1 MRVTLTVST
10 WDFKHLGGQASAPE
24 GVIRQIGSLGFVP
37 ELWLNW
43 DPQLDFFDR
52 SNWEHV
58 HEVVKPTAALSFHTR
73 NDRER
78 MIEEIELLALLG
90 GRVLVVHPCVLSE
103 PEYRGENPAM
113 HPDVPF
119 IRELA
124 SAAREHGVF
133 LGLENI
139 HARAF
144 LDLTL
149 EAVETFDQRGGLGI
163 CIDLG
168 HAEMRRGHPN
178 ETPAD
183 LIRDYGSVLLHLHV
197 HDVVMREAG
206 PRDHVPLGTGVMDYG
221 EIASALREVDFNGT
235 AALEIQ
241 CDDPVAM
248 IHQGVEYLRRDFG
261 QELICPGQDGYP
273 A

>member
-1 MRVTLTVST
+1 MTLTVST
-10 WDFKHLGGQASAPE
+10 WDFKHLGGQRAAPE
-24 GVIRQIGSLGFVP
+24 RVIREITSLGFVP

-43 DPQLDFFDR
+43 DPQPDFFDR
-52 SNWEHV
+52 ANWE
-58 HEVVKPTAALSFHTR
+58 EAGKLVKPSAAISFHTR
-73 NDRER
+73 NDRQR

-103 PEYRGENPAM
+103 GEYRGEKPAT

-168 HAEMRRGHPN
+168 HAEMRRGYPN
-178 ETPAD
+178 ESPVD
-183 LIRDYGSVLLHLHV
+183 LIRDYGAVLLHLHV
-197 HDVVMREAG
+197 HDVLGGQEG
-206 PRDHVPLGTGVMDYG
+206 PHDHVPLGAGVMDYAA
-221 EIASALREVDFNGT
+221 IAAALREVDFQGT

-241 CDDPVAM
+241 CDDPIAM
-248 IHQGVEYLRRDFG
+248 INQSVEYLRRHFG
-261 QELICPGQDGYP
+261 PEMLCPGQDGYP
-273 A
+273 S